1 MLNQPIGKPQDH
13 DLSILRTN
21 LSNTRTM
28 LSHTKASIGL
38 VISALGFMKLFDSY
52 LIFDICGW
60 TFIALAIFVFLR
72 GLYVY
77 RNTKEVI
84 NANT

>member
-1 MLNQPIGKPQDH
+1 MSDETNMEM
-13 DLSILRTN
+13 SILRTN

-52 LIFDICGW
+52 LIFDLCGW
-60 TFIALAIFVFLR
+60 VFIFWPWLFLSR
-72 GLYVY
+72 ESYISVKQKAAYVRY
-77 RNTKEVI
+77 PAGFK
-84 NANT
+84 